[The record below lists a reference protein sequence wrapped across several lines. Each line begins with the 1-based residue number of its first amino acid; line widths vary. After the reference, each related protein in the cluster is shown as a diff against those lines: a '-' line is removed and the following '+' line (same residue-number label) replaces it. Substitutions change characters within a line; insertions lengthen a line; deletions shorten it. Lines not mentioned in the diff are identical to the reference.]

1 LSRDDAVTQSYCSP
15 EAIDSMHKV
24 VLHVKGQAQLLT
36 LANKLTDA
44 GVVHKLW
51 MEQVCTRPRGSM
63 MRLHAS
69 TLHSSSST
77 RASSPAPFVRS
88 MRPPLTHRTD
98 EFTHRGLSVPKPEN
112 FPTALATKP
121 YVKEDVAVHF
131 KKCQLAK

>member
-1 LSRDDAVTQSYCSP
+1 MRELTCMSATFGLSALGPTAWQGCHAATAALWLSRDDAVTQSYCSP
-15 EAIDSMHKV
+15 EALDSMHKV

-51 MEQVCTRPRGSM
+51 MEQ
-63 MRLHAS
+63 
-69 TLHSSSST
+69 
-77 RASSPAPFVRS
+77 
-88 MRPPLTHRTD
+88 
-98 EFTHRGLSVPKPEN
+98 PEN

-121 YVKEDVAVHF
+121 YVKQDVAVHF